1 MKKRSLL
8 AMAMVL
14 TFVSNTALPV
24 EAASNCNNGNNLTGA
39 RIIVNGQEVDQSE
52 LKNILD
58 NKCSQYKNGS
68 TSNCPSTVSPDC
80 NQSVN
85 GAKVVIPGCNQSV
98 NGAKIVIPGCNQ
110 SVNGVKVVIQ
120 SGNQSGNSCKP
131 STSTTEEKAPATTEQ
146 KKEQSTEQ
154 TPSTEQST
162 QKPSTG
168 GTSKPDTDQP
178 SSKPETTTPDSNA
191 GTTEEDTKK
200 PETDS
205 ENLSY
210 AEQVVKLVN
219 VERAKVGLHA
229 LTIDTGVTAAANIR
243 AKEIVTSF
251 SHTRPD
257 GRKFSTVLTDNGIRY
272 TGAGENIA
280 WGQRSPEEVVSAW
293 MNSEGHRANILNA
306 KYTKIGVGYL
316 NASGRNYWVQL
327 FTY

>member
-8 AMAMVL
+8 AMAIVL
-14 TFVSNTALPV
+14 TFVSNTVLPT
-24 EAASNCNNGNNLTGA
+24 EAAGNCYNGKNLTGA
-39 RIIVNGQEVDQSE
+39 RIIVNGQELNQSE

-58 NKCSQYKNGS
+58 SKCGQYKSGS
-68 TSNCPSTVSPDC
+68 TGNCPSTVSPDC
-80 NQSVN
+80 NPSGN
-85 GAKVVIPGCNQSV
+85 CIKVVIPCCNQS
-98 NGAKIVIPGCNQ
+98 N
-110 SVNGVKVVIQ
+110 
-120 SGNQSGNSCKP
+120 NSCKP

-154 TPSTEQST
+154 TPSTEQAA

-168 GTSKPDTDQP
+168 GTSKPDTNQP
-178 SSKPETTTPDSNA
+178 GSKPETSTPDKNA
-191 GTTEEDTKK
+191 GTTEENTKK
-200 PETDS
+200 PETNS

-219 VERAKVGLHA
+219 VERAKAGLHA
-229 LTIDTGVTAAANIR
+229 LTIDANVTAAANIR

>member
-14 TFVSNTALPV
+14 TFVSNTVLPV
-24 EAASNCNNGNNLTGA
+24 EAASNCYNGNNLTGA

-58 NKCSQYKNGS
+58 NKCGQYKNSS
-68 TSNCPSTVSPDC
+68 TDNCPSNVSPEC

-98 NGAKIVIPGCNQ
+98 NGVKIVI
-110 SVNGVKVVIQ
+110 K

-131 STSTTEEKAPATTEQ
+131 STGTTEEKTPATTEQ

-154 TPSTEQST
+154 TPSTEPST

-168 GTSKPDTDQP
+168 GTSKPDTNQP
-178 SSKPETTTPDSNA
+178 NNKPETTTPDNNA
-191 GTTEEDTKK
+191 STTEEDTKK

-219 VERAKVGLHA
+219 EERAKVGLHA
-229 LTIDTGVTAAANIR
+229 LTIDTNVTAAANIR